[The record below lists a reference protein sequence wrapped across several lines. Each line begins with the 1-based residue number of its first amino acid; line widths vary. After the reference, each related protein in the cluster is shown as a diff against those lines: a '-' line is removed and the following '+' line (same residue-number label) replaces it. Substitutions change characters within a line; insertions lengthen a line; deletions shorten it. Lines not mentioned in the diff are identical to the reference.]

1 MHQFN
6 EHHPELKGFS
16 AYFDKEVAPFLTAR
30 EGERARTLSKAKFY
44 GACIVGL
51 GVVVLLLGKALGN
64 GDVPYTFIIMACGA
78 ALVGMYHFLFKDVSK
93 FTKQQIV
100 GGICHYV
107 GWSFVAKPATQPS
120 LVAWTRLFL
129 IPTGYDGSGFL
140 KNTTV
145 KFEDQIFG
153 KAHGADFN
161 SVEIKL
167 ERQSGK
173 NSVTDFHGQLMTITF
188 PREFLGRTL
197 VLRDKGR
204 FQRKKKSDMKR
215 VGLVDPVFE
224 RIFEAYS
231 TDQVEA
237 RYLLDPVFMQK
248 LVDLE
253 TTISGKNVRFAFHD
267 SQLFIAI
274 ETGNRYEAGSMMQS
288 LMDPSRTQR
297 ILDEIGAVYD
307 VIDGVMKR

>member
-16 AYFDKEVAPFLTAR
+16 AYFEKEVAPLLRAR
-30 EGERARTLSKAKFY
+30 EGERAEKISKAKFF
-44 GACIVGL
+44 GACIVGA
-51 GVVVLLLGKALGN
+51 GIGALILSKIFDSGN
-64 GDVPYTFIIMACGA
+64 NPYILIIMCCGG
-78 ALVGMYHFLFKDVSK
+78 ALFAMYHILFKDVSK

-100 GGICHYV
+100 GGICQYV
-107 GWSFVAKPATQPS
+107 GFTFVAKPTSQPS

-129 IPTGYDGSGFL
+129 IPSGYETDGFL
-140 KNTTV
+140 NSRTV
-145 KFEDQIFG
+145 KYEDQIFG
-153 KAHGADFN
+153 QAHGADFN
-161 SVEIKL
+161 SIEIKL

-173 NSVTDFHGQLMTITF
+173 RTHTDFRGQLMTLTF
-188 PREFLGRTL
+188 PRKFMGRTL

-204 FQRKKKSDMKR
+204 FQGKKKSDMKR

-224 RIFEAYS
+224 DIFEAYS

-253 TTISGKNVRFAFHD
+253 TSVSGRNIRFAFYD

-288 LMDPSRTQR
+288 LTDPDRTQR
-297 ILDEIGAVYD
+297 ILDEIGAIYD